1 MFSKKSKII
10 TAVLFFLTVLIIAS
24 IIFFAHAKRKQ
35 KILAAA
41 DRGINW
47 LVDYP
52 SAYEDPGILWIL
64 KEVNDGYCQAPEL
77 EEFIKIRFD
86 EFVQD
91 PVQIAYFRL
100 IEENFEYEYT
110 DEALQSRPYR
120 DRFHGVV
127 IPALY
132 CDTQDVS

>member
-1 MFSKKSKII
+1 MFNKKSKII
-10 TAVLFFLTVLIIAS
+10 IAVLFFLTALTIVS

-41 DRGINW
+41 EQGINW

-64 KEVNDGYCQAPEL
+64 KEVNYAYCQAPGL

-100 IEENFEYEYT
+100 IEEDFEYEYT
-110 DEALQSRPYR
+110 DEVFQSQVRPVPR
-120 DRFHGVV
+120 ASHR
-127 IPALY
+127 
-132 CDTQDVS
+132 